1 MLSVEG
7 VTDLPDGFQLEPKP
21 RPVGLMRALAIGL
34 AGSIVLILVLFVY
47 LAITY
52 GKPVYLLAGVVFM
65 VVAAGSDLLLWRV
78 LQPPVL
84 KADSTSITYKYG
96 FQSASLP
103 RSDLTSIFKG
113 QVVQRGRYTAW
124 VQSYVFAVSA
134 GKVMFAAPAFWFR
147 SEDVDA
153 FAERLGVPVR
163 GDFTQRVTGAITE
176 PSVQDAPQ

>member
-1 MLSVEG
+1 VDNAHVQG
-7 VTDLPDGFQLEPKP
+7 VTDLPDGFHLEPKP
-21 RPVGLMRALAIGL
+21 RPVGVMRALALGL

-47 LAITY
+47 LTVTLE
-52 GKPVYLLAGVVFM
+52 KPIYLLAGVVFM
-65 VVAAGSDLLLWRV
+65 VVAAGSDVLVWRV

-84 KADSTSITYKYG
+84 KADSNSVTYKYA
-96 FQSASLP
+96 FQSASMP
-103 RSDLTSIFKG
+103 RSDLTMIFKG

-163 GDFTQRVTGAITE
+163 GDFTQRVSGAISE
-176 PSVQDAPQ
+176 AAK